1 MPFGEVFTALQQGAI
16 DGQENPIDVIYSS
29 NLQEV
34 QPYLTLWNYSYDPL
48 VLGVNEDLFD
58 SLDAEDQ
65 ELVSRLADDANEF
78 QIKKNRDGEEKLIK
92 ELKDGGMEVNELTE
106 AEKDEFRTTLEPLY
120 AEYRKI
126 WGQDMSEAFI
136 PEGL

>member
-1 MPFGEVFTALQQGAI
+1 M
-16 DGQENPIDVIYSS
+16 SH
-29 NLQEV
+29 
-34 QPYLTLWNYSYDPL
+34 
-48 VLGVNEDLFD
+48 
-58 SLDAEDQ
+58 
-65 ELVSRLADDANEF
+65 LADDANEF